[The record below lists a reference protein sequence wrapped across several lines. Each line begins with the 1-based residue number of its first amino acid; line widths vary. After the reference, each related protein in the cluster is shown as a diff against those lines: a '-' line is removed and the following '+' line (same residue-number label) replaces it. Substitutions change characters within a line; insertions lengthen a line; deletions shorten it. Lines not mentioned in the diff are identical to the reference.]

1 MNHPTLKYLLNHAA
15 STTMLQ
21 KLTVSRCT
29 IERTAPRD
37 RQPNSRGVSSQAPP
51 PPPLPT
57 SSLGNRASAGGAT
70 CAVAGRCA
78 SSSWRRP
85 PDYWEPSPIS
95 RSPYKFSGCTS
106 MTTSN
111 EAIKLLSSF
120 SVGLTLEHAKS
131 AYVSIIL
138 LPTASDVP
146 SHSTWQC

>member
-37 RQPNSRGVSSQAPP
+37 RQPNSRGVSSQAPPP

-95 RSPYKFSGCTS
+95 RSPYKFSGVQFHDHKQLNLFFLSFIDTS
-106 MTTSN
+106 QVCKCIN
-111 EAIKLLSSF
+111 NSF
-120 SVGLTLEHAKS
+120 AHSLRR
-131 AYVSIIL
+131 SI
-138 LPTASDVP
+138 TYMA
-146 SHSTWQC
+146 